1 MNIDVPSP
9 IDLKKYQDAKQ
20 WELTANLKR
29 PWRYDFFD
37 YYAQKIAQGTD
48 AQLKVLELGSGPGF
62 LGKYLLERLPNI
74 QYTAFDF
81 SEVMHTL
88 ALQKLSPNESQRATY
103 LLGDFKQAN
112 WQKSL
117 DQFDYIIIHQAL
129 HELRHKSHA
138 LDFHKAVISLLKP
151 KATYFMCDHLFAED
165 AMQNNELYMSKT
177 EHLSVLKQ
185 AGFISI
191 DIQLVIQ
198 GLCLFECKV

>member
-29 PWRYDFFD
+29 PWRYNFFD

-48 AQLKVLELGSGPGF
+48 AQLQILELGLGPGF
-62 LGKYLLERLPNI
+62 LGKYLLERLPHI

-88 ALQKLSPNESQRATY
+88 ALQKLSPNESQRVTY

-117 DQFDYIIIHQAL
+117 EKFDYIIIHQAL
-129 HELRHKSHA
+129 HELRHKTYA
-138 LDFHKAVISLLKP
+138 FDFHQVVMNLLKP
-151 KATYFMCDHLFAED
+151 KATYFVCDHLFAED

-177 EHLSVLKQ
+177 EHLKFFQ
-185 AGFISI
+185 DAGFTQVRIP
-191 DIQLVIQ
+191 LEIQ

>member
-29 PWRYDFFD
+29 PWR
-37 YYAQKIAQGTD
+37 YAQKIAQGTD

-117 DQFDYIIIHQAL
+117 DQFEYIIIHQAL
-129 HELRHKSHA
+129 HELRH
-138 LDFHKAVISLLKP
+138 
-151 KATYFMCDHLFAED
+151 
-165 AMQNNELYMSKT
+165 
-177 EHLSVLKQ
+177 
-185 AGFISI
+185 
-191 DIQLVIQ
+191 
-198 GLCLFECKV
+198 

>member
-1 MNIDVPSP
+1 MKIDVPSP
-9 IDLKKYQDAKQ
+9 IDLKNYQDAKE

-29 PWRYDFFD
+29 PWRYDFFA
-37 YYAQKIAQGTD
+37 YYAEKIAQSSD
-48 AQLKVLELGSGPGF
+48 VQSQILELGSGPGF
-62 LGKYLLERLPNI
+62 LGKYLLEHLPDI

-88 ALQKLSPNESQRATY
+88 ALHKLKPNESQRATY

-112 WQKSL
+112 WQKGL
-117 DQFDYIIIHQAL
+117 DQYDYIIIHQAL

-138 LDFHKAVISLLKP
+138 LDFHRTVISLLQP
-151 KATYFMCDHLFAED
+151 KATYFVCDHLFAEN

-177 EHLSVLKQ
+177 ENSSVLKQ
-185 AGFISI
+185 AGFKSV
-191 DIQLVIQ
+191 DIPLEIQ

>member
-1 MNIDVPSP
+1 
-9 IDLKKYQDAKQ
+9 
-20 WELTANLKR
+20 
-29 PWRYDFFD
+29 
-37 YYAQKIAQGTD
+37 
-48 AQLKVLELGSGPGF
+48 
-62 LGKYLLERLPNI
+62 
-74 QYTAFDF
+74 
-81 SEVMHTL
+81 
-88 ALQKLSPNESQRATY
+88 
-103 LLGDFKQAN
+103 LGDFKQAN

-151 KATYFMCDHLFAED
+151 KATYFVCDHLFAED

-191 DIQLVIQ
+191 DIQLEIQ